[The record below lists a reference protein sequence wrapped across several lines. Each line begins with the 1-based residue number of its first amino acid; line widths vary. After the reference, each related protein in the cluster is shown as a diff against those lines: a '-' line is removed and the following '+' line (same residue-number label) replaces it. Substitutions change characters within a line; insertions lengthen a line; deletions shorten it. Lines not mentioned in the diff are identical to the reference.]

1 MEFTKHIQ
9 TYFGALTPE
18 EEKRLVDFFTSKSLS
33 KDDYL
38 VKAGGN
44 CQYLAFVKSG
54 ILRVYNQH
62 EEKEITQWLSN
73 KDSLITELSSFLFNQ
88 ASRWNI
94 QAITPVELF
103 AISKTD
109 YEKLKLHIPRWPQ
122 IENILLAKCFAIL
135 ESRVY
140 SHLSMNSLE
149 RYEHFAQ
156 LYPDLIHEV
165 PLHYLASMLGMS
177 PETLSRIRN
186 PK

>member
-1 MEFTKHIQ
+1 M
-9 TYFGALTPE
+9 
-18 EEKRLVDFFTSKSLS
+18 SLG

-44 CQYLAFVKSG
+44 CRHLAFVKSG
-54 ILRVYNQH
+54 ILRVYNLH
-62 EEKEITQWLSN
+62 EAKEITQWLSS

-88 ASRWNI
+88 VSRWNI
-94 QAITPVELF
+94 QAITAVELY

-109 YEKLKLHIPRWPQ
+109 YDKLKVLIPRWPQ
-122 IENILLAKCFAIL
+122 IENTLLAKCFAVL

-140 SHLSMNSLE
+140 AHLSMNSLE

-156 LYPDLIHEV
+156 IYPDLIHEV
-165 PLHYLASMLGMS
+165 PLQYLASMLGMS